1 MGLLQTAEAL
11 AREAHADQRRK
22 GPADVPYF
30 THLASVVGRLRAA
43 GIEDETTLAAAFL
56 HDLIED
62 RPAFADR
69 LRAEMPIEVVETVE
83 VLTEKKRDA
92 HGRSRSKAERFADY
106 LAGLSGDTPAIR
118 RALSVSCADKIDNV
132 RSVIDA
138 QRRGVQLLLEL
149 RTRPGQHAGQL
160 AALRR
165 VYAAAVPAALLDE
178 LDAAARELDELILA
192 WLPGRAASIAAAAH
206 LGQFD
211 KSGAPYVLH
220 PMRLMLRASTPE
232 EQMIAVLHDVVED
245 TAWTFEQ
252 LADEGFPPPVIAAL
266 DRLTKREGE
275 SYEAFIERIVVDPLA
290 SRVKLLDLE
299 DNLDLKRLT
308 RITPADLQRLE
319 RYHRARTR
327 LLG

>member
-22 GPADVPYF
+22 GPGDVPYF

-43 GIEDETTLAAAFL
+43 GIDDETTLAAAFL
-56 HDLIED
+56 HDLLED

-69 LRAEMPIEVVETVE
+69 LRAEMPVEVVETVE
-83 VLTEKKRDA
+83 VLTEKKRDGQ
-92 HGRSRSKAERFADY
+92 GRSRSKAERFAGY
-106 LAGLSGDTPAIR
+106 VAGLSGDAPAVR

-165 VYAAAVPAALLDE
+165 VYAAAVPATLLGE
-178 LDAAARELDELILA
+178 LDAAARALDELILA

-245 TAWTFEQ
+245 TSWTLEQ
-252 LADEGFPPPVIAAL
+252 LADEGFPAAVIGAL

-275 SYEAFIERIVVDPLA
+275 SYQAFIERIVLDPLA